1 MFKKCIIY
9 DENFIPAYIGL
20 SKIQKGISSGI
31 LLRKALQRNSENSIV
46 RLEYADWLYANS
58 KFEYNSN
65 CKPNINNILKISAD
79 FLEDAYEQYI
89 HGASN
94 SGNLQLSFIS
104 GAMKTLR
111 QLGHREKMLQII
123 LR

>member
-1 MFKKCIIY
+1 MESKYNNSQQTTFA
-9 DENFIPAYIGL
+9 NFL
-20 SKIQKGISSGI
+20 
-31 LLRKALQRNSENSIV
+31 
-46 RLEYADWLYANS
+46 
-58 KFEYNSN
+58 
-65 CKPNINNILKISAD
+65 D

-89 HGASN
+89 HGAGL

-111 QLGHREKMLQII
+111 QLGRREKMLQII